1 MKPTIFNADY
11 LLSPNLMDFNRPV
24 EIHTTRFH
32 KNRFPLYRYQNTE
45 GYTIPFD
52 NPNAYKVLLVSN
64 EPICSPNKE
73 TIPDIIKYS
82 NYYDLILCTDEE
94 ILTKCDNAYLFP
106 YGSTWLNKTELTH
119 ADSLGVYVEGLEE
132 KYQNKSFNVSFM
144 ATGHRGMV
152 GYDLRQ
158 NVWNNKHRLKT
169 PTVFWSSSRTP
180 TNVNGFSNTLH
191 DGYVPNGEKDNL
203 FLSQFT
209 IVIENCVQANYF
221 SEKLIDALITKT
233 VPIYFG
239 CPNIDE
245 FFNTS
250 GMIVVNSLEELI
262 QAVNK
267 LTPDTY
273 VSMQN
278 TINENFNTAKE
289 YAKSFSKR
297 VEESIKDKIQPSQRL
312 FSIGVLTLNGREQYL
327 NRLLSHLESII
338 PPQYK
343 DLIEIIVNKD
353 NKEKLVGTKRNEVL
367 AAANGKYVAFI
378 DDDDMVSPDYFTSI
392 IPELQKDVDCVG
404 FKGNYYVKGNLILEF
419 HHANSNGGHVRK
431 GWIQYRPINHLNPV
445 KTEIARQ
452 IMYPDKNLS
461 EDSDY
466 CDRLFAAKL
475 IKTESV
481 LEEVLYHYYFDPD
494 VTQTQ
499 QEYFI
504 K

>member
-11 LLSPNLMDFNRPV
+11 LLSSDLMEFNRPV

-32 KNRFPLYRYQNTE
+32 TNRFPLYRYQNTE
-45 GYTIPFD
+45 NYTIPFN

-64 EPICSPNKE
+64 EPVCSPNKE
-73 TIPDIIKYS
+73 TISDIIKHS
-82 NYYDLILCTDEE
+82 SSYDLILCTDEE
-94 ILTKCDNAYLFP
+94 LLSKCDNAFLFP
-106 YGSTWLNKTELTH
+106 YGSTWLNKIELTH
-119 ADSLGVYVEGLEE
+119 PDSLGVYKEGLEE
-132 KYQNKSFNVSFM
+132 KYQNKTFSVSFM
-144 ATGHRGMV
+144 ATGHRGMA
-152 GYDLRQ
+152 GYDMRREI
-158 NVWNNKHRLKT
+158 WNNRSRLNT
-169 PTVFWSSSRTP
+169 PTIFWSSSRTP

-191 DGYVPNGEKDNL
+191 DGFIPNGEKDNL

-209 IVIENCVQANYF
+209 IVVENCIQPNYF

-245 FFNTS
+245 YFDIS
-250 GMIVVNSLEELI
+250 GIIVVNSLEQLI
-262 QAVNK
+262 DAVNK
-267 LTPDTY
+267 LTPETY
-273 VSMQN
+273 NQMLMSVN
-278 TINENFNTAKE
+278 ANFITAKE
-289 YAKSFSKR
+289 YAQSFSKR
-297 VEESIKDKIQPSQRL
+297 VEETIKHKIQPSKTL
-312 FSIGVLTLNGREQYL
+312 FSIGILSLNGREQYL
-327 NRLLSHLESII
+327 NRLLTHLHSII
-338 PPQYK
+338 PPNYK
-343 DLIEIIVNKD
+343 DKIEIIINKD
-353 NKEKLVGTKRNEVL
+353 NKEKLVGAKRNEVL
-367 AAANGKYVAFI
+367 FAANGKYVAFI
-378 DDDDMVSPDYFTSI
+378 DDDDMVSPNYFNSI
-392 IPELQKDVDCVG
+392 IPELEKDVDCVG
-404 FKGNYYVKGNLILEF
+404 LKGNYYVKGNLILEF
-419 HHANSNGGHVRK
+419 HHANSNGGHMRK

-499 QEYFI
+499 QEYFV